1 MTEKPILNTNE
12 EENKIIK
19 STFKD
24 NDFLLKAMRA
34 LFLGL
39 ELTDDEKTLI
49 KSTFSDKGLL
59 RIIYKKFLPTLDK
72 ESPIGQVQDI
82 WLGVEQMVFGMTK
95 ETIYQAI
102 NYKELALN
110 MTARALA
117 LLENPN
123 GERIDVS
130 FNPMTNI
137 NDEYG
142 INLLARN
149 QYIRHVESQLM
160 FLKVIAEQK
169 EEDTKEQ
176 QKRIA
181 QNSAR

>member
-1 MTEKPILNTNE
+1 MTDQIISNINT

-19 STFKD
+19 SNFKD

-39 ELTDDEKTLI
+39 EVTDDEKSLI
-49 KSTFSDKGLL
+49 KTTFSDKSLL
-59 RIIYKKFLPTLDK
+59 KIMYKKFLPTLDK
-72 ESPIGQVQDI
+72 ESAIGQVQDV
-82 WLGVEQMVFGMTK
+82 WLGVEQMVFGSNK
-95 ETIYQAI
+95 ETIYQAVH
-102 NYKELALN
+102 YKKMALD
-110 MTARALA
+110 MTSKALQ

-123 GERIDVS
+123 GERVNLSYDPNVNVS
-130 FNPMTNI
+130 
-137 NDEYG
+137 DELQ